1 VARFLVAFAL
11 LAAIAAPAGA
21 QVEPGPAPADTSL
34 IGVRLPPPARAYTL
48 TPPAAFSAPWLAGP
62 RYLPSLASA
71 RWEGALGASV
81 DSARAAASRN
91 QLFLQLYG
99 VATEA
104 QDSTEAALAQKGL
117 FGISRNVVDLNLDG
131 TIRLEIRTDRLR
143 NERCTAFALA
153 DPASGCRTGFTGP
166 RIDNQL
172 SIRSGG
178 VIGRRLRLNVDWD
191 TQRDFSNTN
200 NIQVYYEGLE
210 DEIVRR
216 VEVGSVAFRPPPSRF
231 LTAALPTNNFGVNTL
246 LEAGAVQL
254 QLMAATQK
262 GSAVAERTFNIGG
275 TAVTPQDRTQRDL
288 DFEYGRFFWVVDP
301 RTLPN
306 FPAVDVLTLDT
317 LQLAA
322 GQRPADV
329 RLYRYRVPQGNNS
342 SADPNLGGIPACARQ
357 GSTGRTFGPV
367 QWQLLVSGVDYW
379 LDPSG
384 LWVAL
389 AQRVD
394 TRADYLAVSYVRQDG
409 SLVGSFPSEPPA
421 TAGTTCATVDSLQ
434 MINEPLVGA
443 EQPSFHHEMRN
454 VYRVAGRDLEVPS
467 LQVTLTVNRSERPV
481 APSPYSTYLS
491 ALGLAVPTDANV
503 VDRDNRLFP
512 RVRDPGADQVL
523 RESFLVFP
531 NLQPFADP
539 TRLQPTE
546 RSDSLY
552 RTPIYLLFTQG
563 PPSTFQFRLRYNSA
577 GAGDRSTL
585 SLNALQVR
593 EGSERIAI
601 GGRVLERGVDYS
613 ISYETG
619 EVTFLNPDLLFG
631 TSVQTVTVRFEERGV
646 FAIAP
651 TSIFGASARYDL
663 GRRGAVNVMSLY
675 QREQS
680 AYNRPQLGFEAAAN
694 LIAGAN
700 TELHFRPTGVSRFLN
715 SILPSRSDAESF
727 LDLNAEV
734 AFSRPDPNRS
744 GQAYLEEFEGESG
757 IGVALRESAWEF
769 GSVPL
774 SGDGLPPSLGFS
786 TFERA
791 DAVQLIWQ
799 NLIPAPGGGSLQI
812 FPQDIDPNIQTAGT
826 STVAETV
833 MYLTLH
839 ADTAGGVVQRNN
851 TSRWTQPERPG
862 RPRWRSF
869 QTSLS
874 AVGTDFT
881 RNEFLE
887 FWVYEDGAK
896 SADAAE
902 THLVLDLGSVNE
914 DALGIAPDSLVPQAS
929 GDTLYRGRQYVGE
942 GILDTERRPNG
953 IFNAESDDLGILGD
967 VPDLQTPEGEFPDFP
982 LCEVQLSDAVPV
994 YPWGDLSARCTRRN
1008 GFLSTEDLDGDNTL
1022 NARGPADNV
1031 FRFVVPLGDPRFV
1044 ARVGV
1049 VDPATGAGWRLYRV
1063 PLRIPDAVI
1072 GAPNLR
1078 LIQHLRVTVA
1088 APDQGG
1094 ADQIARF
1101 ALARVRFV
1109 GSPWVRRA
1117 DAPIAGLS
1125 GSTAEPVGEVVT
1137 AIISTTDSTDLGYVS
1152 PPGVVASVDRR
1163 DQVGG
1168 QLGTQVNERSLR
1180 IIARSLAQ
1188 GTRAEAYLRFPS
1200 GPQRF
1205 LGYRQLRVWMRGR
1218 RGAPGWES
1226 GELQGFVKV
1235 GSDDRNFYLY
1245 RTNLRA
1251 LGGEEA
1257 WEPELQV
1264 DLSVWATLRAQVET
1278 RWLNGEAPS
1287 GAAECGGDPQAYVAC
1302 EGHYLVQVGSPG
1314 VNPPNLA
1321 SVQEIAAG
1329 IIRLAP
1335 GTSDSTEVWVDDIR
1349 LADPVAQTGTA
1360 YALQGRFVASDVAD
1374 VSVLYAA
1381 VDGQFRQIGTQPT
1394 FRSTGGFNL
1403 ASNVRLDRFLPASM
1417 GLLMPLTITY
1427 ARTAVDP
1434 ELLTG
1439 TDIAGEALPGLRK
1452 PESNALALGL
1462 VLRRSVRSRV
1472 GWMRALVDPLT
1483 FAGTLTQGRA
1493 TTELSEATNENY
1505 TLNLA
1510 YNYTPAPKTKSFSL
1524 AGFVASLPKFLR
1536 QSDAGNALR
1545 RPTFNLLPSNIRLS
1559 SGLTRDQADFFA
1571 YSTPIRRA
1579 DDAQVVP
1586 TLALN
1591 HFWRNQAG
1599 LSWQPIGLLTLG
1611 GDYVSTRDLR
1621 DYGDTTSLARLASA
1635 SRETFLGMDVGVERD
1650 RRIATT
1656 LAIQPRIASW
1666 LRPRWRTTSTFTLLR
1681 TLNSRSVVREFGD
1694 SAGAFYLPQ
1703 TYNNSRTSELGFSV
1717 DYGRGLRQLAGDS
1730 SSVANLV
1737 RRFRPLEVAWTK
1749 TRLSSYDLAT
1759 FSPSLGYQLALG
1771 GFDQFLTQEGQR
1783 ALGAS
1788 ATEGT
1793 TLTTGLDFPF
1803 GLTATINYNDL
1814 VTQRFQ
1820 QVNEGFLVA
1829 TITQREWPSGALRF
1843 TRSFRKGTL
1852 TLLTVGAG
1860 LRERRGSTVQPS
1872 VSGTGA
1878 VTANQS
1884 RTLNP
1889 ELQLGFR
1896 NGLNALASLN
1906 DTRQESETNGSTTQL
1921 EQNDLTTTLSYPFR
1935 LPFRVGKTRRMARS
1949 TFTALFS
1956 RAEQCLQR
1964 RDAPECQVISDTRRQ
1979 EFRGSLDTDIVST
1992 MTLGLQVGYT
2002 TNELRHLDRKTSQIF
2017 LLLTFTVSLFSGDYR

>member
-1 VARFLVAFAL
+1 MARFLVAFAL
-11 LAAIAAPAGA
+11 LAAFAAPAGA
-21 QVEPGPAPADTSL
+21 QVELGRAPADTSL
-34 IGVRLPPPARAYTL
+34 IGVRLPSGRAYLLTAPPAFT
-48 TPPAAFSAPWLAGP
+48 APWLAGP
-62 RYLPSLASA
+62 RYLPSLANA
-71 RWEGALGASV
+71 RWQQALRASA
-81 DSARAAASRN
+81 DSARAVGTRN
-91 QLFLQLYG
+91 LLFLQLYG

-104 QDSTEAALAQKGL
+104 QDSTEAALAQKGV
-117 FGISRNVVDLNLDG
+117 FGISRKVVDLNLDG

-172 SIRSGG
+172 SVRSGG
-178 VIGRRLRLNVDWD
+178 TIGQRLRLNVDWD
-191 TQRDFSNTN
+191 TQRDFSNSN
-200 NIQVYYEGLE
+200 NIQVFYEGLE

-216 VEVGSVAFRPPPSRF
+216 VEVGSVAFRPPPSRY
-231 LTAALPTNNFGVNTL
+231 LAAALPTNNFGVNTL

-262 GSAVAERTFNIGG
+262 GSAVAERTFSVGG

-317 LQLAA
+317 LQLAP

-329 RLYRYRVPQGNNS
+329 RIYRYRVPQGNS

-357 GSTGRTFGPV
+357 GGTARTFGPV

-409 SLVGSFPSEPPA
+409 SQVGSFPSQPPA
-421 TAGTTCATVDSLQ
+421 VAGSTCGTVDSLQ
-434 MINEPLVGA
+434 MINEPLVGP
-443 EQPSFHHEMRN
+443 ELPSFHHEMRN
-454 VYRVAGRDLEVPS
+454 VYRVAGRDLDVAS
-467 LQVTLTVNRSERPV
+467 LQVNLTVNRSERPL
-481 APSPYSTYLS
+481 APSPFSTYLS
-491 ALGLAVPTDANV
+491 ALGLSVPTDANV
-503 VDRDNRLFP
+503 VDRENRLFP
-512 RVRDPGADQVL
+512 RVRDPGADAVV
-523 RESFLVFP
+523 REAFLIFP

-539 TRLQPTE
+539 ARLQPAE

-552 RTPIYLLFTQG
+552 RTPVYLLFTQG
-563 PPSTFQFRLRYNSA
+563 PPSTFQMRLRYNSA

-585 SLNALQVR
+585 SLNALQIR
-593 EGSERIAI
+593 EGSERISV

-619 EVTFLNPDLLFG
+619 EVTFLNPDQLFG
-631 TSVQTVTVRFEERGV
+631 TSQQTVTARFEERGV

-651 TSIFGASARYDL
+651 TSIYGVSGRYDL
-663 GRRGAVNVMSLY
+663 GRRGVVNVMTLY

-680 AYNRPQLGFEAAAN
+680 AYNRPQLGFEASAN

-715 SILPSRSDAESF
+715 SILPSRSAAESF

-734 AFSRPDPNRS
+734 AFSRPDPNRT
-744 GQAYLEEFEGESG
+744 GEAYLEEFEGESG
-757 IGVALRESAWEF
+757 IAVALRESAWEF
-769 GSVPL
+769 GSIPS
-774 SGDGLPPSLGFS
+774 SGDGLPPTLGFS
-786 TFERA
+786 TFDRA

-799 NLIPAPGGGSLQI
+799 NLIPNPGGGSLQI
-812 FPQDIDPNIQTAGT
+812 FAQDIDPNIQTAGT
-826 STVAETV
+826 STIAETV

-869 QTSLS
+869 QTPLS
-874 AVGTDFT
+874 SVGTDFT

-887 FWVYEDGAK
+887 FWVYEDGAR
-896 SADAAE
+896 SADVAQ
-902 THLVLDLGSVNE
+902 THLVLDLGSVSE
-914 DALGIAPDSLVPQAS
+914 DALAVAPDSLLPQAS
-929 GDTLYRGRQYVGE
+929 GDTLYRGRRYEGE
-942 GILDTERRPNG
+942 GVLDTERRSNG
-953 IFNAESDDLGILGD
+953 IFNAETDDLGILGD
-967 VPDLQTPEGEFPDFP
+967 LPDVQTPEGAFENFP
-982 LCEVQLSDAVPV
+982 LCELQLSSAVPV
-994 YPWGDLSARCTRRN
+994 FPWGDLSARCTRRN

-1022 NARGPADNV
+1022 DARGATENV

-1049 VDPATGAGWRLYRV
+1049 VDPNTGAGWRLYRV
-1063 PLRIPDAVI
+1063 PLRNPDAVI

-1094 ADQIARF
+1094 PDQVARF

-1125 GSTAEPVGEVVT
+1125 GSTAEPTGEVVT
-1137 AIISTTDSTDLGYVS
+1137 SIISTTDSTDLGYVS

-1180 IIARSLAQ
+1180 LIARGLTQ

-1251 LGGEEA
+1251 LGGAEA
-1257 WEPELQV
+1257 WEPEVQV
-1264 DLSVWATLRAQVET
+1264 DLAIWARLRAQVET
-1278 RWLNGEAPS
+1278 RWLNGDAPS
-1287 GAAECGGDPQAYVAC
+1287 GADTCGGDPLAYVAC
-1302 EGHYLVQVGSPG
+1302 DGNYLVQVGSPG

-1321 SVQEIAAG
+1321 AVQEIAAG
-1329 IIRLAP
+1329 IIRTAA
-1335 GTSDSTEVWVDDIR
+1335 GTVDSTEVWIDDVR
-1349 LADPVAQTGTA
+1349 LADPVAQTGAA
-1360 YALQGRFVASDVAD
+1360 YALEGRFVASDVAD
-1374 VSVLYAA
+1374 LSVLYAG
-1381 VDGQFRQIGTQPT
+1381 VDGQFRQIGAQPT
-1394 FRSTGGFNL
+1394 FRSTGGLNL

-1427 ARTAVDP
+1427 ARTNVDP
-1434 ELLTG
+1434 ELITG
-1439 TDIAGEALPGLRK
+1439 TDIAGDALPGLRK

-1462 VLRRSVRSRV
+1462 VIRRSIRSRN
-1472 GWMRALVDPLT
+1472 GWLRTFVDPLT
-1483 FAGTLTQGRA
+1483 LAGTLTQGRA
-1493 TTELSEATNENY
+1493 TTELSQAKNDNY

-1510 YNYTPAPKTKSFSL
+1510 YNYTPAPKQKYFSL
-1524 AGFVASLPKFLR
+1524 EKLVASLPRFLR
-1536 QSDAGNALR
+1536 QSEAGNALR
-1545 RPTFNLLPSNIRLS
+1545 RPAVSLLPSNVRFS
-1559 SGLTRDQADFFA
+1559 SGLSRDQADYFA
-1571 YSTPIRRA
+1571 YATPLRRA
-1579 DDAQVVP
+1579 SDAQVVP
-1586 TLALN
+1586 TLALT

-1599 LSWQPIGLLTLG
+1599 MTWQPIGMLTLG
-1611 GDYVSTRDLR
+1611 GDWVSTRDLR
-1621 DYGDTTSLARLASA
+1621 DYGDTTSLARLATS
-1635 SRETFLGMDVGVERD
+1635 SRQSFLGMDVGVERD
-1650 RRIATT
+1650 RRISTT

-1666 LRPRWRTTSTFTLLR
+1666 LRPRWRTSSSFSLLR
-1681 TLNSRSVVREFGD
+1681 SLNSRSVVREFGD
-1694 SAGAFYLPQ
+1694 DSVGAFFLPQ
-1703 TYNNSRTSELGFSV
+1703 TYNNSRVSELGFSV
-1717 DYGRGLRQLAGDS
+1717 DYGRGLRLLAGDS
-1730 SSVANLV
+1730 SGIASLV

-1749 TRLSSYDLAT
+1749 NRLSSYDLAT
-1759 FSPSLGYQLALG
+1759 FTPSLSYQLALG
-1771 GFDQFLTQEGQR
+1771 AFDQFLEQEGRR

-1793 TLTTGLDFPF
+1793 TLNTGLDFPF
-1803 GLTATINYNDL
+1803 GLTATINYSDL
-1814 VTQRFQ
+1814 VTQRYQ

-1829 TITQREWPSGALRF
+1829 TISQREWPSGTVRF
-1843 TRSFRKGTL
+1843 TRSFREGAL
-1852 TLLTVGAG
+1852 TLLTVAAG
-1860 LRERRGSTVQPS
+1860 LRERRGSTLQPS
-1872 VSGTGA
+1872 ASGSVA
-1878 VTANQS
+1878 ETANES
-1884 RTLNP
+1884 RSLNP

-1906 DTRQESETNGSTTQL
+1906 DTRQETKTNGSTTEL
-1921 EQNDLTTTLSYPFR
+1921 DQNDLTATLSMPFK
-1935 LPFRVGKTRRMARS
+1935 LPFRVGRQKRLARS

-1964 RDAPECQVISDTRRQ
+1964 RDAADCQVISDTRRQ

-1992 MTLGLQVGYT
+1992 MTVGLQVGYT